1 MIFTLKVTLLHG
13 WNSPD
18 KWEATLEIDS
28 MSPLDELHFA
38 IQDVLEFD
46 DDHLYEFFIA
56 RTAYSRD
63 RRSFDDEN
71 GELYDKSIADLFPLP
86 DRKSL
91 YYLFDYGA
99 HWLFKISKA
108 RKAPQAPSPDVEYP
122 RLVSESG
129 TRPRQYPCEDE

>member
-71 GELYDKSIADLFPLP
+71 GVDNVKCMENLENNYLNFLDYLFHKQKMEFAKQNQNLIFHAHFDFSPY
-86 DRKSL
+86 L
-91 YYLFDYGA
+91 YYDP
-99 HWLFKISKA
+99 K
-108 RKAPQAPSPDVEYP
+108 
-122 RLVSESG
+122 
-129 TRPRQYPCEDE
+129 

>member
-1 MIFTLKVTLLHG
+1 MIFTLKVTSLHG
-13 WNSPD
+13 QDSSD

-38 IQDVLEFD
+38 IQDALKFD

-71 GELYDKSIADLFPLP
+71 GELYDKTIADLFPLP
-86 DRKSL
+86 ERKNLSS
-91 YYLFDYGA
+91 LFD
-99 HWLFKISKA
+99 
-108 RKAPQAPSPDVEYP
+108 
-122 RLVSESG
+122 
-129 TRPRQYPCEDE
+129 

>member
-1 MIFTLKVTLLHG
+1 MIFTLKVTSLHG
-13 WNSPD
+13 QDSSD

-38 IQDVLEFD
+38 I
-46 DDHLYEFFIA
+46 LYEFFIA

-71 GELYDKSIADLFPLP
+71 GELYDKTIADLFPLP
-86 DRKSL
+86 ERKNL

-108 RKAPQAPSPDVEYP
+108 RKAPQAPNPDVEYP

-129 TRPRQYPCEDE
+129 TLPRQYPCEDD